1 MCKAHELPTGT
12 FLWMDDKM
20 QRNETEFFAG
30 LFRWSDGKATW
41 PTGRPRPGGSG
52 PLFDVEAW
60 CPEHMAL

>member
-1 MCKAHELPTGT
+1 
-12 FLWMDDKM
+12 MDDKM